1 MRHILRQDNM
11 ITHLPATG
19 KGQKYDL
26 KKWPKVSS
34 LSQRNFIE
42 SLTFNS
48 EAINNLKSSEPYQ
61 YFHGNKVGHV
71 LPKEVEQD
79 LVCCKADRAKSDPQ
93 SPTALS

>member
-1 MRHILRQDNM
+1 MAEGKL
-11 ITHLPATG
+11 TKPALA
-19 KGQKYDL
+19 Y
-26 KKWPKVSS
+26 
-34 LSQRNFIE
+34 FIE

-48 EAINNLKSSEPYQ
+48 EAINNLKSSEAYQ

-79 LVCCKADRAKSDPQ
+79 LVCFEADRAKSDPQ